1 MRKNRSESREE
12 VISWME
18 EELKELESEIEVQEM
33 RIEDADWDPKTDYDK
48 PIDELKI
55 EVRDL
60 REKLGEVGSAGSA
73 QWKKLYEEV
82 EEDLVRLGDRLKTL
96 IADLDNLILD

>member
-1 MRKNRSESREE
+1 MRKDRSEPREE
-12 VISWME
+12 LIGRME
-18 EELKELESEIEVQEM
+18 EELRELESEIEVQEM

-73 QWKKLYEEV
+73 QWKKLYEEA
-82 EEDLVRLGDRLKTL
+82 EEELRKLF
-96 IADLDNLILD
+96 IL

>member
-1 MRKNRSESREE
+1 MRKDRSEAREE
-12 VISWME
+12 LISRME
-18 EELKELESEIEVQEM
+18 EELKELESEIEVQET
-33 RIEDADWDPKTDYDK
+33 RLEDSDWDPKTDYEK

-55 EVRDL
+55 GLRDI

-73 QWKKLYEEV
+73 HWKKLYEEA

-96 IADLDNLILD
+96 IADLDNLILE